1 MKKVN
6 IFKLEDRVL
15 FDAAGVADAVDA
27 ANQAASAEASAAQE
41 QAQDSKEALKNAPP
55 ENPADAAANAQAQQ
69 NHSNPGEAADLDAA
83 ANKIVEGEIVP
94 GQAPEQADA
103 PADGA
108 DVDASAADTDGE
120 APDADHAAAESQG
133 GDAGDSGDAGDA
145 GDINDVPLG
154 DIDDFING
162 GHDSDAD
169 HDGDAEHNA
178 EQDSADADKPAP
190 ALDAVPAAANADAPG
205 RELVIINSSVKDAQA
220 IIDALGDNTDVLFLE
235 NGTDALDAINEYLD
249 ANGIKYDAIHIVSHG
264 NAGYFVLNGEIIDAQ
279 SVANDPASWANI
291 GKHLTN
297 DGDIMIYGCNVAG
310 NLDGQMLVSQIA
322 SLTGADVAAS
332 VDSTGVNG
340 NWDLEY
346 SIGVIDNQFLNVND
360 YRYSLASYQVGG
372 NGGKDFN
379 TQFNAALTAGDAGAE
394 FLFTTNYTI
403 DGNGA
408 SYTFTSDTN
417 YTFSVSGGYTVT
429 VEADITIECTD
440 NGNVE
445 HYVTFTGSGRN
456 GGRFEFKGTLTID
469 GNVELN
475 GFFDASQA
483 TVNWGGNASL
493 AKADGD
499 NVSASYQFGDVV
511 IGSGDNV
518 DIGAGVNFNANSIE
532 NGGYLYNSG
541 TVSVAEFTNSNYLS
555 NAGNITARNTF
566 TNTGNVYL
574 DSTGRITAG
583 TSFDHSGY
591 ISGKGSVVINGTWT
605 GDGSVYMTG
614 GSFEYRSSSF
624 NTLRR
629 VQVF

>member
-291 GKHLTN
+291 GKHLSDN
-297 DGDIMIYGCNVAG
+297 GDIMIYGCNVAG

-322 SLTGADVAAS
+322 SPTGADVAAS

-360 YRYSLASYQVGG
+360 YQYSLASYQVGG
-372 NGGKDFN
+372 NGGKDFD
-379 TQFNAALTAGDAGAE
+379 TQFNAALTAQDAGAE
-394 FLFTTNYTI
+394 FLFTTDYTI
-403 DGNGA
+403 DNGA
-408 SYTFTSDTN
+408 SYTFTSNTN

-429 VEADITIECTD
+429 VEADITIKCID
-440 NGNVE
+440 NVNGE
-445 HYVTFTGSGRN
+445 HHVTFTGAD
-456 GGRFEFKGTLTID
+456 GGKFVFKGALTID

-475 GFFDASQA
+475 GSTLLLLAL
-483 TVNWGGNASL
+483 TVVSL
-493 AKADGD
+493 YSK
-499 NVSASYQFGDVV
+499 V
-511 IGSGDNV
+511 
-518 DIGAGVNFNANSIE
+518 
-532 NGGYLYNSG
+532 L
-541 TVSVAEFTNSNYLS
+541 
-555 NAGNITARNTF
+555 
-566 TNTGNVYL
+566 
-574 DSTGRITAG
+574 
-583 TSFDHSGY
+583 
-591 ISGKGSVVINGTWT
+591 
-605 GDGSVYMTG
+605 
-614 GSFEYRSSSF
+614 
-624 NTLRR
+624 
-629 VQVF
+629 

>member
-120 APDADHAAAESQG
+120 APDADHARAESQG

-291 GKHLTN
+291 GKHLTS

-346 SIGVIDNQFLNVND
+346 SIGVIDHQFINVSD
-360 YRYSLASYQVGG
+360 YQHMLASQTITVGD
-372 NGGKDFN
+372 N
-379 TQFNAALTAGDAGAE
+379 NALSDALNSGVYDE
-394 FLFTTNYTI
+394 FDEL
-403 DGNGA
+403 
-408 SYTFTSDTN
+408 
-417 YTFSVSGGYTVT
+417 V
-429 VEADITIECTD
+429 ITITKDELTD
-440 NGNVE
+440 SGTI
-445 HYVTFTGSGRN
+445 TF
-456 GGRFEFKGTLTID
+456 
-469 GNVELN
+469 
-475 GFFDASQA
+475 
-483 TVNWGGNASL
+483 
-493 AKADGD
+493 KAD
-499 NVSASYQFGDVV
+499 VSYVFQFYSWEVV
-511 IGSGDNV
+511 DKDGKPTGEIR
-518 DIGAGVNFNANSIE
+518 
-532 NGGYLYNSG
+532 
-541 TVSVAEFTNSNYLS
+541 T
-555 NAGNITARNTF
+555 ITDE
-566 TNTGNVYL
+566 GP
-574 DSTGRITAG
+574 
-583 TSFDHSGY
+583 SGY
-591 ISGKGSVVINGTWT
+591 HFYFTAIP
-605 GDGSVYMTG
+605 
-614 GSFEYRSSSF
+614 
-624 NTLRR
+624 
-629 VQVF
+629 